1 MERMG
6 IGTFQT
12 SSSLLLPLGRP
23 GFTRVV
29 VQAVLARP
37 SESFGKGKKSKNSS
51 IHVATTTADDF
62 LTGISSPPCPKTE
75 YRDNW
80 LEAAAIDYLSRHVQ
94 EATGERNEKKGY
106 ESLVQATTDV
116 TRKFDVSQ
124 QRQLVLEALAAAIP
138 SPVLNLIRAVL
149 PNSKFK
155 REYFAAFT
163 TLFFAWLVG
172 PCEVRESE
180 FNGRKEKNVV
190 HIKKCRFL
198 EQSNC
203 VGMCSNLCKVPSQ
216 TFIQASLG
224 LPVNMVPNFDD
235 MSCEMIFGQD
245 PPPLNEDPAFKQPCS
260 KLCMIHLQDNQIPVF
275 PC

>member
-1 MERMG
+1 MG

-37 SESFGKGKKSKNSS
+37 SESFGKGKKS
-51 IHVATTTADDF
+51 
-62 LTGISSPPCPKTE
+62 PKTE

-224 LPVNMVPNFDD
+224 LPVNMVP
-235 MSCEMIFGQD
+235 
-245 PPPLNEDPAFKQPCS
+245 S
-260 KLCMIHLQDNQIPVF
+260 KFLHSLLS
-275 PC
+275 